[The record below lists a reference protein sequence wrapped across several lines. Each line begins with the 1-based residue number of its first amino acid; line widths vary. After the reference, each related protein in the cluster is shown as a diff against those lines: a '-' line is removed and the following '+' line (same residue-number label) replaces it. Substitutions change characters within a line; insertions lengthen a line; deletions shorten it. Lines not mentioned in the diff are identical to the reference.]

1 MSRNVT
7 AVVLCEDKQ
16 SRTVLYRYLKHE
28 RGFER
33 VRVLPLPAGQGC
45 GSQHVRENY
54 AREVRRQRDRSV
66 AAVLIVHIDADHHTV
81 PDCHRE
87 LANELMKSGMDPRE
101 HREPIAL
108 VVPRWE
114 METWLHH
121 YMGRPGVVETEQY
134 SNSRGERR
142 RLQRRPWPRWSRWW
156 TGRRHRLPT
165 SQRSVS
171 RWRSFD
177 GFHETSCHRGA
188 QHDEQAMTSS
198 PEGLQKQRGHDVA
211 VSRQG
216 HD

>member
-66 AAVLIVHIDADHHTV
+66 AAVLIVHIDADNHTV
-81 PDCHRE
+81 PDRHRE

-134 SNSRGERR
+134 SKFKGREAEAAAPTVAALVALVDGQASPPANLPAIRVAVEELR
-142 RLQRRPWPRWSRWW
+142 RLP
-156 TGRRHRLPT
+156 
-165 SQRSVS
+165 
-171 RWRSFD
+171 
-177 GFHETSCHRGA
+177 
-188 QHDEQAMTSS
+188 
-198 PEGLQKQRGHDVA
+198 
-211 VSRQG
+211 
-216 HD
+216 